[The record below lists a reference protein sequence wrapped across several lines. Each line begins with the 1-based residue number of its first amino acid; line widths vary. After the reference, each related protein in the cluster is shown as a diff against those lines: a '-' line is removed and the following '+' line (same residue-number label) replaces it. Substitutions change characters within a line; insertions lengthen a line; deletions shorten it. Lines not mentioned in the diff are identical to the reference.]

1 MMLMNTYNVST
12 SLQLIKSRYLN
23 SKYRKEIKEEEETQL
38 FYLFSLR
45 ALEIIEGNR
54 KQAQTHNPYENKP
67 KSLFFAHV
75 VLLLQLKKNMFSP
88 SFKTADLSP
97 LV

>member
-12 SLQLIKSRYLN
+12 SLQLIKSRYRN

-54 KQAQTHNPYENKP
+54 KQPYENKP